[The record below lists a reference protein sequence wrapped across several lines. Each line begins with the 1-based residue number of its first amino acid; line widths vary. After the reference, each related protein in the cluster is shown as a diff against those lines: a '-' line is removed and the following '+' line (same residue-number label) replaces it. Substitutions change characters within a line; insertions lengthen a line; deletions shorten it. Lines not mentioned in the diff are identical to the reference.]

1 MRRAVSN
8 FLFLILTLPTLVS
21 FIPTSSQLPVC
32 CRRDGRHHCSMT
44 SKSEAATQGLSF
56 GDHCP
61 YRTADKASQASSH
74 AVATSRREFA
84 ALAEADTVALA
95 RANTTSLLVVSSSS
109 LRAPPSVLS

>member
-1 MRRAVSN
+1 
-8 FLFLILTLPTLVS
+8 
-21 FIPTSSQLPVC
+21 
-32 CRRDGRHHCSMT
+32 MT

-84 ALAEADTVALA
+84 ALAEADTIALA
-95 RANTTSLLVVSSSS
+95 RANTASLLIVTSSP
-109 LRAPPSVLS
+109 LRAPPSLLS